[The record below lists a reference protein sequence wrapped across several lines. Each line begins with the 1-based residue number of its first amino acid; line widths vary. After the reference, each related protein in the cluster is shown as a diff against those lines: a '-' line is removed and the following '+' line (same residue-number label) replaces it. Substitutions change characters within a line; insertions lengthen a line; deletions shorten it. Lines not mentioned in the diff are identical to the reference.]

1 MKKCTVRETE
11 IVVSA
16 EIENLIANG
25 PLGSLITT
33 EASSRSDY
41 NGDTDNV

>member
-1 MKKCTVRETE
+1 MYSERERNCS
-11 IVVSA
+11 VG